1 MAFTPTCTI
10 CSLQRSLHD
19 VERSLP
25 YATPMTVPLPNVP
38 RTLIISPN
46 WIGDAVMA
54 QPLLRLLHDRHPERP
69 IDVLAPAWVA
79 PVWRAMREVDTVLE
93 APFRHGALQLRERR
107 QYARMLRERGYADAY
122 VLPNTLK
129 FALIPW
135 LAGIPRRVGYKG
147 EMRYGLLNVMHHD
160 NPSAPRPMVS
170 FYAALANAP
179 ATQVPPPSALPRPA
193 LHVPE
198 EKVLDTVS
206 RLGLHV
212 AKPLVLFAPGAEFG
226 SAKRWPT
233 SHFASLAKAIQQER
247 PEVQIALLGSG
258 KDKEVCDEITT
269 QVAGVRNLAGVTK
282 LDEAVALIAKADAM
296 VSNDSGLLHIASAL
310 NRPIVAI
317 YGPTDPLHAPPFS
330 DMAKSLY
337 LALECAPCKQR
348 ECPLGH
354 HRCMRDIKPE
364 MVWEPLNAMLPVR

>member
-1 MAFTPTCTI
+1 M
-10 CSLQRSLHD
+10 
-19 VERSLP
+19 
-25 YATPMTVPLPNVP
+25 NVVG
-38 RTLIISPN
+38 RARILVISPN

-54 QPLLRLLHDRHPERP
+54 QPLLRLLQERRPEWP

-93 APFRHGALQLRERR
+93 APFRHKELQLRERR
-107 QYARMLRERGYADAY
+107 AYAKLLRTRGYAEAY

-135 LAGIPRRVGYKG
+135 LAGIPKRIGYRG

-160 NPSAPRPMVS
+160 NRNAPRPMVS

-179 ATQVPPPSALPRPA
+179 TQETPSLAALPRPV

-198 EKVLDTVS
+198 VQAREVAV
-206 RLGLHV
+206 RLGLRPDD
-212 AKPLVLFAPGAEFG
+212 PLVLFAPGAEFG
-226 SAKRWPT
+226 TAKRWPAT
-233 SHFASLAKAIQQER
+233 HFAELARTIQRER
-247 PEVQIALLGSG
+247 DAVQIALMGSG
-258 KDKEVCDEITT
+258 KDRPVCEEI
-269 QVAGVRNLAGVTK
+269 VALMPGVHNLAGVTS
-282 LDEAVALIAKADAM
+282 LSEAVALIAQGDAV

-317 YGPTDPLHAPPFS
+317 YGATDPNHAPPFS
-330 DMAKSLY
+330 DLAQSLF
-337 LALECAPCKQR
+337 LGIECSPCRQR

-354 HRCMRDIKPE
+354 HRCMKGISAD
-364 MVWEPLNAMLPVR
+364 MVWQPLQAMIPSA

>member
-1 MAFTPTCTI
+1 
-10 CSLQRSLHD
+10 
-19 VERSLP
+19 
-25 YATPMTVPLPNVP
+25 MTVPVQGVP
-38 RTLIISPN
+38 RTLVISPN

-54 QPLLRLLHDRHPERP
+54 QPLLRLLHEKHPERP

-79 PVWRAMREVDTVLE
+79 PVWRAMREADTVLE

-107 QYARMLRERGYADAY
+107 EYAQMLRQRGYADAY

-135 LAGIPRRVGYKG
+135 LAGIPKRVGYKG
-147 EMRYGLLNVMHHD
+147 EMRYGLLNEIHHD
-160 NPSAPRPMVS
+160 NRDKPRPMVS

-179 ATQVPPPSALPRPA
+179 TPDVPVPSALPRPS
-193 LHVPE
+193 LSVSE
-198 EKVLDTVS
+198 EKIAQVMS
-206 RLGLHV
+206 RIGLHMDR
-212 AKPLVLFAPGAEFG
+212 PLVLFAPGAEFG

-233 SHFASLAKAIQQER
+233 SHFAELAKTIRHER
-247 PEVQIALLGSG
+247 NDVQIALMGSG
-258 KDKEVCDEITT
+258 KDKDVCDEIA
-269 QVAGVRNLAGVTK
+269 VSVPGVRNLAGVTV
-282 LDEAVALIAKADAM
+282 LDEAVALIAQASAM

-330 DMAKSLY
+330 DVAKSLY
-337 LALECAPCKQR
+337 LGLECAPCRQR

-354 HRCMRDIKPE
+354 HRCMREISAG
-364 MVWEPLNAMLPVR
+364 MVWEPLRGMILQK